1 MTESN
6 SHRSN
11 VFDNETASS
20 IDMARY
26 LQSSKLTVQP
36 YERGMTD
43 IWPLRNTSFTLNA
56 IDKQH
61 GGSGPTEPSSTS
73 VSRISL
79 NPTKGSD
86 ELIPKSICSQI
97 NRNKKCEGFREF
109 LRLKD
114 YGLQMPTN
122 MHGLAPS
129 QLKDLNLTNKW
140 DRDYEQSG
148 GYNYYAY
155 PFLERNGKVDS
166 TLVKLKNCQTSYI
179 NANFVGYK
187 PANRSYILSQGP
199 LSNTISHYWNMVWRD
214 NVRSIIILNKLVEK
228 GRSKCFQFF
237 TMECTMEK
245 ILIDGLTEEDTA
257 IMRLN
262 DIDMTVELQSGIHYD
277 SFVERILKILKSN
290 TGETRDIHHY
300 NYTDWPDFGEP
311 SCPENFLRFLS
322 ILRSQHVFEHSPVIH
337 CSAGSGRSGT
347 FAFVDIVLTLL
358 AASEGCNSHAQL
370 MNILHNLRNERP
382 GLIQTPEQLRFCF
395 LSIIRAFCDVNMK
408 INPKWVSEFIDFME
422 EDSYMNLKSAAALL
436 RENRKN

>member
-1 MTESN
+1 
-6 SHRSN
+6 
-11 VFDNETASS
+11 
-20 IDMARY
+20 
-26 LQSSKLTVQP
+26 
-36 YERGMTD
+36 
-43 IWPLRNTSFTLNA
+43 
-56 IDKQH
+56 
-61 GGSGPTEPSSTS
+61 GPTEPSSAS

-122 MHGLAPS
+122 MRGLAPS

-148 GYNYYAY
+148 GYNYTAY

-277 SFVERILKILKSN
+277 SFVERILKVLKSN

-337 CSAGSGRSGT
+337 CSAGIGRSGT

-358 AASEGCNSHAQL
+358 AASEGCNYHAQL

-408 INPKWVSEFIDFME
+408 INPKWNRHMANCCESFDTANAANASSRCSIH
-422 EDSYMNLKSAAALL
+422 SLKQSAILL
-436 RENRKN
+436 SGSKCGIVGKFVGIVVIVHFVPSLPM